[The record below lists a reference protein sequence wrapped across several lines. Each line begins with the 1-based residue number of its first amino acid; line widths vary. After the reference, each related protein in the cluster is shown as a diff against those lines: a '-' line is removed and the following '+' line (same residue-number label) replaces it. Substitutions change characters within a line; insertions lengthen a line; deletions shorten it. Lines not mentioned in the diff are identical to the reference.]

1 MPNPGNNL
9 SISTEDS
16 AVPAVQF
23 PECASGEIEGFQY
36 PGTDS
41 HERVIWNCLANCRKT
56 ATGFKDKV
64 KSYTHR

>member
-16 AVPAVQF
+16 AVQF

-36 PGTDS
+36 RGTDS

-64 KSYTHR
+64 RSYTHR